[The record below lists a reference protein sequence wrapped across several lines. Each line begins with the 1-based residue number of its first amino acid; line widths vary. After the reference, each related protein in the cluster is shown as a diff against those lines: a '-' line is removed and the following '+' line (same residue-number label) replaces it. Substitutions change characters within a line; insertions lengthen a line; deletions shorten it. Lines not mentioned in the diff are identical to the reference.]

1 MHNHAF
7 LALCLQSYWY
17 LVLQHTPVWCCLII
31 WSTSRLPLQIIHFMQ
46 ENKTELFKHCFHNA
60 CSWGLNKIACHYTVK
75 LTLMCRF
82 AFLITVSFQIRVKPQ
97 ILSSPLALK
106 PFINKLKLESFNH
119 HSCIFTVIQKLL
131 GDLPW
136 LRVASKIEKLPY
148 QAESSIFFSLD
159 EVKAFNF

>member
-31 WSTSRLPLQIIHFMQ
+31 WSTSRLPLQMIHFMQ

-75 LTLMCRF
+75 
-82 AFLITVSFQIRVKPQ
+82 IDPNVSFCFPYHCELPNQSQTPDIEFPACTETFHKQTQIRVIQ
-97 ILSSPLALK
+97 SPFVHFYCHSEVIWRFALTPSGLK
-106 PFINKLKLESFNH
+106 NWIN
-119 HSCIFTVIQKLL
+119 
-131 GDLPW
+131 
-136 LRVASKIEKLPY
+136 
-148 QAESSIFFSLD
+148 
-159 EVKAFNF
+159 